1 VDRAD
6 GFIKGFTGADPKAKV
21 VTRADGGC
29 VRDQALSAT
38 EDLLQAHPEVNVMYG
53 ANGDS
58 ALGALAAL
66 QGVGRGTVDDVFLV
80 SHDGSEPELI
90 ELVNPKSGLKLA
102 VANRPKE
109 LARQTLDTLAEVM
122 AGKIPMD
129 KDLDVPVAAEVL
141 TPDNLDQLQ
150 KFLETEYFG
159 TTDLK
164 KYAK

>member
-1 VDRAD
+1 
-6 GFIKGFTGADPKAKV
+6 
-21 VTRADGGC
+21 
-29 VRDQALSAT
+29 
-38 EDLLQAHPEVNVMYG
+38 M
-53 ANGDS
+53 
-58 ALGALAAL
+58 AAL
-66 QGVGRGTVDDVFLV
+66 QGVGRGTLDDVFLV
-80 SHDGSEPELI
+80 SHDGSEPEVI

-109 LARQTLDTLAEVM
+109 LARQTLDTLGEVM

-150 KFLETEYFG
+150 KFLAIEYFG

-164 KYAK
+164 QYATAPAAGSREGCRGGGHESEGEEDRVHLFDVGASVLPGALEAGAGVREGVGDRVSGARRQD